1 MRRFIEV
8 AAALILAFLILLPLA
23 SCEKN
28 PESPGNSTDSLPES
42 GAEQN
47 SPETSGDAT
56 LEFRETDDGYVLS
69 ALRNPEGFNNLAVR
83 VPETHNGKPVV
94 GVDIDGSIDFIF
106 PRMLSVEAFE
116 TLMDA
121 FAETINRDSEKNGLQ
136 TVDWKETDPVAAR
149 ASRWTLSQNVKWLDF
164 NRFEAFYFKRSLSEA
179 ATEHEKRQLSDL
191 YPQCRSYDFYAL
203 TSDVSYTNLAELSEL
218 LREYVP
224 SYSLE
229 DKLRDE
235 SAVDYY
241 KWKDYKNRVAYI
253 SHVLFEDEIDRYW
266 NEATP
271 VERPVSR
278 ESITEFVIPDSI
290 TFITGCP
297 IVSTRIADFNIPAGV
312 IEIRVSF
319 FCGCREDISVT
330 YGGQT
335 GWTAS
340 LSDVEYGKVY
350 TLKDLFKPEVSV
362 STGNRMT
369 YKLHPAPAGD

>member
-1 MRRFIEV
+1 MKRFLE
-8 AAALILAFLILLPLA
+8 ACALILAFLILLPLA
-23 SCEKN
+23 SCEKT
-28 PESPGNSTDSLPES
+28 PVTPGDSSDTQPES
-42 GAEQN
+42 GTSQN
-47 SPETSGDAT
+47 ASETSGDAT
-56 LEFRETDDGYVLS
+56 LEFRETDGGYVLS
-69 ALRNPEGFNNLAVR
+69 AVRNPEGFNNLAVR
-83 VPETHNGKPVV
+83 VPEKYNGKPVV

-116 TLMDA
+116 ALMDS
-121 FAETINRDSEKNGLQ
+121 FAEAINRDSEKNGLQ
-136 TVDWKETDPVAAR
+136 TVDWKETDSPISAR
-149 ASRWTLSQNVKWLDF
+149 ASRWSLSQNVKWLDF
-164 NRFEAFYFKRSLSEA
+164 NRFEAFYFKISLSGA
-179 ATEHEKRQLSDL
+179 AAEREKQLLSGL
-191 YPQCRSYDFYAL
+191 YPQCRTYDFYAL
-203 TSDVSYTNLAELSEL
+203 ISDVSYTELAELSAL
-218 LREYVP
+218 LSEYVP

-241 KWKDYKNRVAYI
+241 KWKDYNNRVAYI

-266 NEATP
+266 NESKP

-312 IEIRVSF
+312 VEIRVSF
-319 FCGCREDISVT
+319 FCGCREDIAVT
-330 YGGQT
+330 YGGQA

-340 LSDVEYGKVY
+340 EGEYGKVY
-350 TLKDLFKPEVSV
+350 TLKDLLKPEVSV